1 MLGAVVGAALVWLHY
16 HPHWKETADTGLKL
30 GCFCTAP
37 AIRKTFAN
45 FMSEVIATFVFVFVA
60 GAILSKSVAAG
71 GPAAGLGPYLLGSLV
86 WGIGLS
92 LGGPT
97 GYAINPARDLG
108 PRVAHAI
115 LPIAGKGGS
124 DWAYAPIPVLGPLT
138 GGLLAGALLR
148 VLGV

>member
-1 MLGAVVGAALVWLHY
+1 
-16 HPHWKETADTGLKL
+16 KL

-60 GAILSKSVAAG
+60 GAILSKSVCACGA
-71 GPAAGLGPYLLGSLV
+71 AAGLVPYLLGSLV

-124 DWAYAPIPVLGPLT
+124 DWGYATIPIAGPVI
-138 GGLLAGALLR
+138 GGSLAGALLR
-148 VLGV
+148 LLAIS

>member
-1 MLGAVVGAALVWLHY
+1 MLGAMVGAALVWLHY

-71 GPAAGLGPYLLGSLV
+71 GPAAGLGPYLLGSLG
-86 WGIGLS
+86 WGIGWW
-92 LGGPT
+92 LGGPA
-97 GYAINPARDLG
+97 GYAINPAGDLG
-108 PRVAHAI
+108 PGGANAVP
-115 LPIAGKGGS
+115 PIGGKGR
-124 DWAYAPIPVLGPLT
+124 T
-138 GGLLAGALLR
+138 G
-148 VLGV
+148 